1 MVLRHSLDI
10 VVGQYSVAPIA
21 ILRHHRGS
29 LETELHRSHK
39 SFEPG
44 SAPSTL
50 SMHGITIK
58 LPAQYGKF
66 GRLQSLCELQNLCR
80 ARLQPRRK
88 VRRMNTALALG
99 LLGVELAHWLFSLT
113 GGHSRRTFTLLRQSG
128 TINLKKL

>member
-66 GRLQSLCELQNLCR
+66 GRLQSLCGNCKIFVGRGFSR
-80 ARLQPRRK
+80 AVK
-88 VRRMNTALALG
+88 YAG
-99 LLGVELAHWLFSLT
+99 
-113 GGHSRRTFTLLRQSG
+113 
-128 TINLKKL
+128 